1 MDARRK
7 RPRRAS
13 PTTARPAH
21 ALHTW
26 RSHVLLRLALITAT
40 IALAAAC
47 GSDNP
52 VPPAAPSPAPA
63 PAPAPSPA
71 PAPGQTVAAVS
82 IPTNAATLGNRAFN
96 PAELNVTAGTTVTW
110 TNTDTVTH
118 TSSSDAQGW
127 DSAPSLRAVSS
138 RSRFQRQGR
147 SLSLRDSSG
156 DGRKGRRPLT
166 FMSTHAFIN
175 RLFRRTQWP
184 VTPRCRA
191 EGVSHVVEP

>member
-1 MDARRK
+1 MRTLGASDRGVPAQRRYD
-7 RPRRAS
+7 
-13 PTTARPAH
+13 
-21 ALHTW
+21 
-26 RSHVLLRLALITAT
+26 LLTRFIPGDHMYFVRLALITAS

-52 VPPAAPSPAPA
+52 APPAAPSPTPS
-63 PAPAPSPA
+63 PAPSPA

-127 DSAPSLRAVSS
+127 DSGASA
-138 RSRFQRQGR
+138 
-147 SLSLRDSSG
+147 
-156 DGRKGRRPLT
+156 
-166 FMSTHAFIN
+166 
-175 RLFRRTQWP
+175 
-184 VTPRCRA
+184 PRCQFS
-191 EGVSHVVEP
+191 V